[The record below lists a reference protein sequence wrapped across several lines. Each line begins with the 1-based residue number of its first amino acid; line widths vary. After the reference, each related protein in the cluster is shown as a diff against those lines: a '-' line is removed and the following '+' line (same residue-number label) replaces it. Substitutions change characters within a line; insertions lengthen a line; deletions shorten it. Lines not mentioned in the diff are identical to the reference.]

1 MTWKP
6 QPRAGVDPF
15 SLPLDARQGYLLTL
29 ADGAHDVAELA
40 LLTGQG
46 EAEVRAALSLLVG
59 LGALQPEGGTA
70 PPPVAV
76 PSPEL
81 GPEPEPEAEAE
92 TASVPESE
100 PEAEAAATTH
110 RERFET
116 LLRGRGADVR
126 VAMAKTAEEPDL
138 SALCFDPLPEVV
150 QALLEN
156 PKFAPLQARLVAAH
170 HRTSAGLEALGGRT
184 AFAHDEGVRR
194 ALLRNPILPP
204 ALFRRLWANRR
215 LHEQFLVA
223 TSKEAPEQTRLM
235 AREVLRTT
243 FTQRPGDERA
253 ELIVATEGRCLALLP
268 AATLDGQ
275 ATALLCRRTYT
286 STLFIQNLARW
297 SACPPQLVAHL
308 RRQDLVKRN
317 PVLRQMLERHPNAS

>member
-15 SLPLDARQGYLLTL
+15 ALPLDARQGYLLTL
-29 ADGAHDVAELA
+29 ADGAHGVAELA

-46 EAEVRAALSLLVG
+46 EAEVRAALALLVG
-59 LGALQPEGGTA
+59 LGALQPEEGGAAAAAAA
-70 PPPVAV
+70 PEAP
-76 PSPEL
+76 
-81 GPEPEPEAEAE
+81 PEPEAE
-92 TASVPESE
+92 PEPQSDPE

-126 VAMAKTAEEPDL
+126 VALAKTAEEPDL

-184 AFAHDEGVRR
+184 AFAHDDGVRR

-223 TSKEAPEQTRLM
+223 TSKEAPEQTRIM

-253 ELIVATEGRCLALLP
+253 ELIVNTEGRCLALLP

-275 ATALLCRRTYT
+275 ATALLCRRTYS